1 MGDLFEEKN
10 ISPMLLSEVKQPFD
24 SEEYIYELK
33 LDGIRCIAYLS
44 PYSVNLRN
52 KRNKELINV
61 YPELKKANECVRTQC
76 ILDGELVVL
85 SNGKPDFYSLQ
96 ERSLMANPLKIE
108 LASKRK
114 PVSFVA
120 YDILYYNGRDITG
133 LQQTERKKILADNV
147 KEGNGIS
154 VSRWIEKH
162 GVAFFELTKQQG
174 LEGVVAKKKNGIYK
188 IGKRA
193 SEWIKIKVMQEED
206 LLVVGYVPDNDGNV
220 KDLILASQEN
230 SIYTNRGKVYLG
242 VSEQERKLIRKSAKL
257 HKTKTPYFPDTKNAI
272 WLKNPLKGTVVYM
285 HKTESGALRQ
295 PVWKGLKE

>member
-10 ISPMLLSEVKQPFD
+10 ISPMLLNEVKQPFD
-24 SEEYIYELK
+24 SEEYIFELK

-44 PYSVNLRN
+44 PYSVSLRN
-52 KRNKELINV
+52 KRNKELIDI
-61 YPELKKANECVRTQC
+61 YPELKKANECVKTQC
-76 ILDGELVVL
+76 VLDGELVVL

-96 ERSLMANPLKIE
+96 ERSLLKDPLKIE

-120 YDILYYNGRDITG
+120 YDILYCNGRDVTG
-133 LQQTERKKILADNV
+133 LPQTDRKEILSENV
-147 KEGNGIS
+147 KECNGIS

-162 GVAFFELTKQQG
+162 GVSFFELTKQQG
-174 LEGVVAKKKNGIYK
+174 LEGVVAKKKNGTYK

-206 LLVVGYVPDNDGNV
+206 LHVVGYVPDSYGNV
-220 KDLILASQEN
+220 KDLILSSQEN
-230 SIYTNRGKVYLG
+230 SIYKNRGKVYLG
-242 VSEQERKLIRKSAKL
+242 VSEQERKFIRNFAKS
-257 HKTKTPYFPDTKNAI
+257 HKTEIPYFPDIKNAV
-272 WLKNPLKGTVVYM
+272 WLNPPLKGTVVYM
-285 HKTESGALRQ
+285 HKTQSGALRQ